1 MAFIVTGAY
10 IAALF
15 GAGMWFIYRRGHD
28 HDNDRAKAAG
38 AGSEGSAESYERRHG
53 ERRHVSA

>member
-15 GAGMWFIYRRGHD
+15 GAGMWFIYRRGHG
-28 HDNDRAKAAG
+28 NDRAKAAG
-38 AGSEGSAESYERRHG
+38 AGSEGSAESYERRQG